1 MPKDR
6 FKIDLA
12 RLKTY
17 PISRRKN
24 KVKRQDFAK
33 ALSRGASFSDF
44 YSSLPNILAANSFKQ
59 VVDAIISARKKKR
72 PVIAMMGSHVIKCGL
87 NPVIIELI
95 KRDIITAIA
104 LNGSGAIHD
113 FEIALI
119 GETSED
125 VEEALEDG
133 SFGMAKETAL
143 YLNGAIGE
151 AAEKDI
157 GAGQAIGQ
165 VIEEEKLPFKN
176 LSLLYNCV
184 KEDVPLTVHIA
195 IGTDIIHQHPSCD
208 GANLGEAS
216 IRDFR
221 NFIEVVSGLG
231 NGGVVLNIGSSVI
244 LPEVF
249 LKALNV
255 ARNLGCKVKNFT
267 ACNFDMIH
275 HYRPYQNVVKRPI
288 RSGGAGYTIIG
299 QHEIMIPLLA
309 QSIIETRREASDVK
323 EDHIQIS

>member
-1 MPKDR
+1 MPKDK

-12 RLKTY
+12 KLKTY

-24 KVKRQDFAK
+24 KVRRQDFAAPPSK
-33 ALSRGASFSDF
+33 GISFSDF
-44 YSSLPNILAANSFKQ
+44 YGSLPNILSGNSLRC
-59 VVDAIISARKKKR
+59 VVDAIVSAHKKKK
-72 PVIAMMGSHVIKCGL
+72 PVIAMMGSHVIKTGL
-87 NPVIIELI
+87 NPVIIELL
-95 KRDIITAIA
+95 KRGIITAVA

-143 YLNGAIGE
+143 YLNGAIGKAVE
-151 AAEKDI
+151 RDI
-157 GAGQAIGQ
+157 GAGLAIGQ
-165 VIEEEKLPFKN
+165 VIEEERLSFKD
-176 LSLLYNCV
+176 LSILCNCAGQGISA
-184 KEDVPLTVHIA
+184 TVHVA
-195 IGTDIIHQHPSCD
+195 IGTDIIHQHPDCD

-216 IRDFR
+216 LKDFH
-221 NFIEVVSGLG
+221 NFIKTVSMLG
-231 NGGVVLNIGSSVI
+231 DGGVILNIGSSVI

-249 LKALNV
+249 LKALNI
-255 ARNLGCKVKNFT
+255 ARNLGFKVRDFT
-267 ACNFDMIH
+267 ACNFDMINQ
-275 HYRPYQNVVKRPI
+275 YRSCQNVVKRPV

-309 QSIIETRREASDVK
+309 QAVIEKIVDGG
-323 EDHIQIS
+323 

>member
-1 MPKDR
+1 MPRDK
-6 FKIDLA
+6 FAIDLA
-12 RLKTY
+12 KLKTY
-17 PISRRKN
+17 PISKRKN
-24 KVKRQDFAK
+24 KVRHQDFAK
-33 ALSRGASFSDF
+33 PPSKAASFSDF
-44 YSSLPNILAANSFKQ
+44 YNSLPNILSGNSFRE
-59 VVDAIISARKKKR
+59 VVSAICSARKKKK

-87 NPVIIELI
+87 NPVIIELM
-95 KRDIITAIA
+95 KKKIITAIV
-104 LNGSGAIHD
+104 LNGSGVIHD

-119 GETSED
+119 GKTSED
-125 VEEALEDG
+125 VDEAVEDG

-151 AAEKDI
+151 AVERDI

-165 VIEEEKLPFKN
+165 VIDEERLPFKN

-184 KEDVPLTVHIA
+184 KQNVSVTVHIA

-216 IRDFR
+216 LRDFH

-231 NGGVVLNIGSSVI
+231 DGGVVLNIGSSVI

-249 LKALNV
+249 LKAINV
-255 ARNLGCKVKNFT
+255 ARNLGYKVKDFT
-267 ACNFDMIH
+267 ACNFDMIN
-275 HYRPYQNVVKRPI
+275 HYRPYQNVVKRPVS
-288 RSGGAGYTIIG
+288 SGGKGYTIIG

-309 QSIIETRREASDVK
+309 QAVIEK
-323 EDHIQIS
+323 IN

>member
-1 MPKDR
+1 MSKD
-6 FKIDLA
+6 KIDMDLA
-12 RLKTY
+12 KLKTY
-17 PISRRKN
+17 PISRRKS
-24 KVKRQDFAK
+24 KVRRQDFAK
-33 ALSRGASFSDF
+33 TPSKGASFSDF
-44 YSSLPNILAANSFKQ
+44 YDSLPNILAANNLKQ
-59 VVDAIISARKKKR
+59 AVDAIISGRKKKK

-95 KRDIITAIA
+95 KKDVITAIA

-119 GETSED
+119 GKTSED
-125 VEEALEDG
+125 VEEGLEDG

-151 AAEKDI
+151 AVEKDI
-157 GAGQAIGQ
+157 GAGQAIGE
-165 VIEEEKLPFKN
+165 VIKEEKLPFKD

-184 KEDVPLTVHIA
+184 KENLPATVHIA
-195 IGTDIIHQHPSCD
+195 IGTDIIHQHPSAD
-208 GANLGEAS
+208 GANMGEAS
-216 IRDFR
+216 LRDFHS
-221 NFIEVVSGLG
+221 FIEVVSGLG
-231 NGGVVLNIGSSVI
+231 DGGVVLNIGSSVI

-255 ARNLGCKVKNFT
+255 ARNLGHKVKNFT
-267 ACNFDMIH
+267 ACNFDMIN

-288 RSGGAGYTIIG
+288 KSGGAGYTIIG

-309 QSIIETRREASDVK
+309 QSILESL
-323 EDHIQIS
+323 